1 MFCREKDCD
10 DQDIHVVKTVSTLAA
25 LAGIL
30 GLACL
35 AYRKRDQVDWDGLRH
50 KTRRILTPIKLGA
63 LVSRYEARSMAREKG
78 QDVLDKAANTSD
90 KVHANIRDTLNT
102 IGDKLQKLS
111 PDEHEHYV
119 QELTHLRH
127 RLDKLI
133 GDQAK

>member
-1 MFCREKDCD
+1 MFCREKNCD

-25 LAGIL
+25 FAGIL

-63 LVSRYEARSMAREKG
+63 MLSRHEAREIAREKG
-78 QDVLDKAANTSD
+78 QNVLDKAANTTD
-90 KVHANIRDTLNT
+90 KVHSNIRDTLNT

-111 PDEHEHYV
+111 PDDHDHYV

-127 RLDKLI
+127 RIDRLI
-133 GDQAK
+133 GEQPK